1 MPATDLINSMSNPRN
16 LLISLERDTQFRNN
30 LIEMTNRTD
39 NIISLAIVNLFYR
52 NYNEEETVEV
62 FNFYQNYNEQE
73 IETVNEYL
81 RDIDFDDTALK
92 SITDFWLPGLND
104 FIYFIKFF
112 ELILPLN
119 ERILFRRRLFE
130 QLSLSIILDNELN
143 EFQVQFFDSEILNF
157 YSQKRKRKNIIKLII
172 IKYIGSNKYIHYL
185 LSEETKKILKK
196 ANVKYDYEFEE
207 PEFSV
212 DFFDVQDFL
221 FSNIVVKG
229 SYGIIDSVSKSKY
242 QIKTLGLFRKFKN
255 LILLIINHDPEIFL
269 IVNKHLINTNS
280 DYFKHLSESLKYRI
294 AAICDNELISKVLI
308 YQNGSNLIYFK
319 DRINEIDKD
328 LLFDCIRKNV
338 LNIKHLPLSHEFLDD
353 ESICKLIINSDGM
366 FIRFFSDRLKNMP
379 SIAIEAVKNSGD
391 ALQFLNEELK
401 NDNRVIK
408 SAAVKGDGEIKNLC
422 CLTFGKNQKAIDEI
436 KN

>member
-196 ANVKYDYEFEE
+196 ANVKYDYEFE
-207 PEFSV
+207 
-212 DFFDVQDFL
+212 
-221 FSNIVVKG
+221 
-229 SYGIIDSVSKSKY
+229 
-242 QIKTLGLFRKFKN
+242 
-255 LILLIINHDPEIFL
+255 
-269 IVNKHLINTNS
+269 
-280 DYFKHLSESLKYRI
+280 
-294 AAICDNELISKVLI
+294 
-308 YQNGSNLIYFK
+308 
-319 DRINEIDKD
+319 
-328 LLFDCIRKNV
+328 
-338 LNIKHLPLSHEFLDD
+338 
-353 ESICKLIINSDGM
+353 
-366 FIRFFSDRLKNMP
+366 
-379 SIAIEAVKNSGD
+379 
-391 ALQFLNEELK
+391 
-401 NDNRVIK
+401 
-408 SAAVKGDGEIKNLC
+408 
-422 CLTFGKNQKAIDEI
+422 
-436 KN
+436 